1 MTIANAMVKTKRI
14 TNLPAAMPTNHHQK
28 LPPKKVEP
36 ATATSANTA
45 ILYLVFI
52 AVIFFKFMRIQ
63 EVSELSFNYFI
74 CLSVIRLFFMRLSVV
89 SVVLV
94 SGAIIV

>member
-14 TNLPAAMPTNHHQK
+14 MNLPAIIPLTTTKATAKMA
-28 LPPKKVEP
+28 EP

-52 AVIFFKFMRIQ
+52 AVVFKFMRIQ
-63 EVSELSFNYFI
+63 EVRELSFNYFI
-74 CLSVIRLFFMRLSVV
+74 CLSVIRLFLCVFLSGR
-89 SVVLV
+89 SF
-94 SGAIIV
+94 SFQGR